1 MIGQLTGG
9 LGREA
14 RKEASP
20 AAAFTGEEL
29 PPDKVPLVRWLYGNS
44 GGASGQSERF
54 HERIRQASAA
64 DNEIK
69 ERVMEGVGVADY
81 RTEHPG
87 RDRARR
93 AREPGR
99 APGTHTAQVTSRR
112 RDRGRTRHG
121 WAGSRCKS
129 AEGGDDAWLQQGS
142 VEDWVAAMVRPAYTV
157 NETKRNLVDA

>member
-54 HERIRQASAA
+54 HGRIRQASAA

-87 RDRARR
+87 AIELAARGNLAERQVRALRRLRHDVVTGDGPDTAGRVRAVNQRR
-93 AREPGR
+93 AAMMHGFNRE
-99 APGTHTAQVTSRR
+99 A
-112 RDRGRTRHG
+112 
-121 WAGSRCKS
+121 
-129 AEGGDDAWLQQGS
+129 
-142 VEDWVAAMVRPAYTV
+142 
-157 NETKRNLVDA
+157 